1 MRSSPCLLLCEIE
14 ETLFKELL
22 RVSGGESSAV
32 ISVSSMQS
40 ENLTGIATVT
50 VGGGE
55 LSE

>member
-1 MRSSPCLLLCEIE
+1 MRSSPCLPLCEIE
-14 ETLFKELL
+14 ETLFKKLL

-50 VGGGE
+50 VGGG